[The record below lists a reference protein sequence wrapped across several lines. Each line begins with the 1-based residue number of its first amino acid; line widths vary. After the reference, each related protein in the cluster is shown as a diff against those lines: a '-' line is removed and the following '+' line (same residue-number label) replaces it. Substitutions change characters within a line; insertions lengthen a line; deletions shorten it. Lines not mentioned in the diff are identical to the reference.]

1 MSYDITLRPKNG
13 GARPVARQILESRL
27 ASLPRVLC
35 QEEGVFGVTNGA
47 GEIVANL
54 YMAEGDPVS
63 LIEVSIPHGRLGS
76 YGEAV
81 QQLAADLADELG
93 WGYFDEQVGA
103 FLEREDLPSPPRK
116 QLADRAFWDVFGRYF
131 SDLQLVPLIFF
142 VLLAFMVSGSCVIYL
157 GFPETFLAWGSAI
170 LVLAALAL
178 RAALKAARDRRSLT
192 KSR

>member
-13 GARPVARQILESRL
+13 IAGSVARPILESRL
-27 ASLPRVLC
+27 ASLPNVSR

-47 GEIVANL
+47 GEIVANF

-63 LIEVSIPHGRLGS
+63 FVEVTIPHSRLGS

-81 QQLAADLADELG
+81 QQLVADLAEGLG

-103 FLEREDLPSPPRK
+103 YLQREDLPSPPRK
-116 QLADRAFWDVFGRYF
+116 QLTERAFWDAFGRYF

-142 VLLAFMVSGSCVIYL
+142 VVLAFILSGSCVIYL
-157 GFPETFLAWGSAI
+157 GFRETFLAWGTTI
-170 LVLAALAL
+170 LVLAGLAL
-178 RAALKAARDRRSLT
+178 RAALKAARDT
-192 KSR
+192 